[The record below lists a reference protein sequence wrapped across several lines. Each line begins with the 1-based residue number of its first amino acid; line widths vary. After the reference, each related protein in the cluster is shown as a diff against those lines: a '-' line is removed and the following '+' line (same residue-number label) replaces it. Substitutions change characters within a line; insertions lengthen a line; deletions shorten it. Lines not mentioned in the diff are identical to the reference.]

1 MNKKNARLF
10 LITTMLFIM
19 SSVSAF
25 AAETDIATVNAEK
38 FGVLTILPPLVAIVL
53 AFVTKNVI
61 VSLVLGVMSGGFLL
75 NLNGMN
81 VFSALFSSFL
91 DLVDRAIAALADPWN
106 AGIIL
111 QVLAIGGVINLV
123 AKMGGA
129 KAIAEALA
137 KKAKNARSAH
147 LITWASGLLVF
158 FDDYANSLIIGPMM
172 RPVTDKMK
180 ISRERLAFVIELN
193 VHAEFSGRN
202 DLLID
207 GQKFSGNAQYNYKNK
222 VMHHGTLLFSSEI
235 NDLSNALK
243 VKPSK
248 FQGKSVKSVKSRVTN
263 ISSHLDK
270 EMTVLEFKDY
280 LMNFIN
286 KRDENSHFYELNDKD
301 VESINKLVEEKYSTW
316 EWNFGYSPKYSLY
329 NEVKYPGGN
338 LEFSLYVHDGL
349 IKDIKFFGDFFGKE
363 DISFIENKLR
373 NVKHNEYSIKSA
385 LEDVD
390 INNYFLNCNIDI
402 LVSGIMGAK

>member
-1 MNKKNARLF
+1 MLLINNTNTNAYFNLAMEEYFLKNTNEDIFLLWQNENSIIVGKNQNTLSEINYDYVKENNIKVVRRL
-10 LITTMLFIM
+10 
-19 SSVSAF
+19 
-25 AAETDIATVNAEK
+25 
-38 FGVLTILPPLVAIVL
+38 
-53 AFVTKNVI
+53 
-61 VSLVLGVMSGGFLL
+61 SGG
-75 NLNGMN
+75 GA
-81 VFSALFSSFL
+81 VFHDLGNINFTFISCNDNSFSDFKKFTMPI
-91 DLVDRAIAALADPWN
+91 V
-106 AGIIL
+106 
-111 QVLAIGGVINLV
+111 
-123 AKMGGA
+123 
-129 KAIAEALA
+129 EAL
-137 KKAKNARSAH
+137 K
-147 LITWASGLLVF
+147 
-158 FDDYANSLIIGPMM
+158 
-172 RPVTDKMK
+172 
-180 ISRERLAFVIELN
+180 ELN

-270 EMTVLEFKDY
+270 KMTVLEFKDY
-280 LMNFIN
+280 LMDFIN
-286 KRDENSHFYELNDKD
+286 KRDDNSHFYELNDKD
-301 VESINKLVEEKYSTW
+301 IESINKLVEEKYSTW

-329 NEVKYPGGN
+329 NELKYPGGN
-338 LEFSLYVHDGL
+338 VEFSLDVHDGL

>member
-1 MNKKNARLF
+1 MLLINNTNTNAYFNLAMEEYFLKNTNEDIFLLWQNENSIIVGKNQNTLSEINYDYVKENNIKVVRRL
-10 LITTMLFIM
+10 
-19 SSVSAF
+19 
-25 AAETDIATVNAEK
+25 
-38 FGVLTILPPLVAIVL
+38 
-53 AFVTKNVI
+53 
-61 VSLVLGVMSGGFLL
+61 SGG
-75 NLNGMN
+75 GA
-81 VFSALFSSFL
+81 VFHDLGNINFTFISCNDNSFSDFKKFTMPI
-91 DLVDRAIAALADPWN
+91 V
-106 AGIIL
+106 
-111 QVLAIGGVINLV
+111 
-123 AKMGGA
+123 
-129 KAIAEALA
+129 EAL
-137 KKAKNARSAH
+137 K
-147 LITWASGLLVF
+147 
-158 FDDYANSLIIGPMM
+158 
-172 RPVTDKMK
+172 
-180 ISRERLAFVIELN
+180 ELN

-270 EMTVLEFKDY
+270 KMTVLEFKDY
-280 LMNFIN
+280 LMDFIN

-301 VESINKLVEEKYSTW
+301 IESINKLVEEKYSTW
-316 EWNFGYSPKYSLY
+316 EWNFGYSPKYSLN
-329 NEVKYPGGN
+329 NELKYPGGN
-338 LEFSLYVHDGL
+338 VEFSLDVHDGL

>member
-1 MNKKNARLF
+1 MLLINNTNTNAYFNLAMEEYFLKNTNEDIFLLWQNENSIIVGKNQNTLSEINYDYVKENNIKVVRRL
-10 LITTMLFIM
+10 
-19 SSVSAF
+19 
-25 AAETDIATVNAEK
+25 
-38 FGVLTILPPLVAIVL
+38 
-53 AFVTKNVI
+53 
-61 VSLVLGVMSGGFLL
+61 SGG
-75 NLNGMN
+75 GA
-81 VFSALFSSFL
+81 VFHDLGNINFTFISCNDNSFSDFKKFTMPI
-91 DLVDRAIAALADPWN
+91 V
-106 AGIIL
+106 
-111 QVLAIGGVINLV
+111 
-123 AKMGGA
+123 
-129 KAIAEALA
+129 EAL
-137 KKAKNARSAH
+137 K
-147 LITWASGLLVF
+147 
-158 FDDYANSLIIGPMM
+158 
-172 RPVTDKMK
+172 
-180 ISRERLAFVIELN
+180 ELN

-270 EMTVLEFKDY
+270 KMTVLEFKDY
-280 LMNFIN
+280 LMDFIN
-286 KRDENSHFYELNDKD
+286 KRDKNSHFYELNDKD

-316 EWNFGYSPKYSLY
+316 EWNFGYSPKYSLN
-329 NEVKYPGGN
+329 NELKYPGGN
-338 LEFSLYVHDGL
+338 VEFSLDVHDGL

>member
-1 MNKKNARLF
+1 MLLINNTNTNAYFNLAMEEYFLKNTNEDIFLLWQNENSIIVGKNQNTLSEINYDYVKENNIKVVRRL
-10 LITTMLFIM
+10 
-19 SSVSAF
+19 
-25 AAETDIATVNAEK
+25 
-38 FGVLTILPPLVAIVL
+38 
-53 AFVTKNVI
+53 
-61 VSLVLGVMSGGFLL
+61 SGG
-75 NLNGMN
+75 GA
-81 VFSALFSSFL
+81 VFHDLGNINFTFISCNDNSFSDFKKFTMPI
-91 DLVDRAIAALADPWN
+91 V
-106 AGIIL
+106 
-111 QVLAIGGVINLV
+111 
-123 AKMGGA
+123 
-129 KAIAEALA
+129 EAL
-137 KKAKNARSAH
+137 K
-147 LITWASGLLVF
+147 
-158 FDDYANSLIIGPMM
+158 
-172 RPVTDKMK
+172 
-180 ISRERLAFVIELN
+180 ELN

-235 NDLSNALK
+235 NDLSAALK

-248 FQGKSVKSVKSRVTN
+248 FEGKSVKSVKSRVTN

-270 EMTVLEFKDY
+270 KMTVLEFKDY
-280 LMNFIN
+280 LMDFIN
-286 KRDENSHFYELNDKD
+286 KRDKNSHFYELNDKD

-329 NEVKYPGGN
+329 NELKYPGGN
-338 LEFSLYVHDGL
+338 VEFSLDVHDGL

-385 LEDVD
+385 LENVD

>member
-1 MNKKNARLF
+1 MLLINNTNTNAYFNLAMEEYFLKNTNEDIFLLWQNENSIIVGKNQNTLSEINYDYVKENNIKVVRRL
-10 LITTMLFIM
+10 
-19 SSVSAF
+19 
-25 AAETDIATVNAEK
+25 
-38 FGVLTILPPLVAIVL
+38 
-53 AFVTKNVI
+53 
-61 VSLVLGVMSGGFLL
+61 SGG
-75 NLNGMN
+75 GA
-81 VFSALFSSFL
+81 VFHDLGNINFTFISCNDNSFSDFKKFTMPI
-91 DLVDRAIAALADPWN
+91 V
-106 AGIIL
+106 
-111 QVLAIGGVINLV
+111 
-123 AKMGGA
+123 
-129 KAIAEALA
+129 EAL
-137 KKAKNARSAH
+137 K
-147 LITWASGLLVF
+147 
-158 FDDYANSLIIGPMM
+158 
-172 RPVTDKMK
+172 
-180 ISRERLAFVIELN
+180 ELN

-270 EMTVLEFKDY
+270 KMTVLEFKDY
-280 LMNFIN
+280 LMDFIN

-301 VESINKLVEEKYSTW
+301 IESINKLVEEKYSTW
-316 EWNFGYSPKYSLY
+316 EWNFGYSPKYSLN
-329 NEVKYPGGN
+329 NELKYPGGN
-338 LEFSLYVHDGL
+338 VEFSLDVHDGL

-363 DISFIENKLR
+363 DISFIEDKLR

-385 LEDVD
+385 LENVD

-402 LVSGIMGAK
+402 LISGIMGAK

>member
-1 MNKKNARLF
+1 MLLINNTNTNAYFNLAMEEYFLKNTNEDIFLLWQNENSIIVGKNQNTLSEINYDYVKENNIKVVRRL
-10 LITTMLFIM
+10 
-19 SSVSAF
+19 
-25 AAETDIATVNAEK
+25 
-38 FGVLTILPPLVAIVL
+38 
-53 AFVTKNVI
+53 
-61 VSLVLGVMSGGFLL
+61 SGG
-75 NLNGMN
+75 GA
-81 VFSALFSSFL
+81 VFHDLGNINFTFISCNDNSFSDFKKFTMPI
-91 DLVDRAIAALADPWN
+91 V
-106 AGIIL
+106 
-111 QVLAIGGVINLV
+111 
-123 AKMGGA
+123 
-129 KAIAEALA
+129 EAL
-137 KKAKNARSAH
+137 K
-147 LITWASGLLVF
+147 
-158 FDDYANSLIIGPMM
+158 
-172 RPVTDKMK
+172 
-180 ISRERLAFVIELN
+180 ELN

-270 EMTVLEFKDY
+270 KMTVLEFKDY
-280 LMNFIN
+280 LMDFIN

-316 EWNFGYSPKYSLY
+316 EWNFGYSPKYSLN
-329 NEVKYPGGN
+329 NELKYPGGN
-338 LEFSLYVHDGL
+338 VEFSLDVHDGL

>member
-1 MNKKNARLF
+1 MLLINNTNTNAYFNLAMEEYFLKNTNEDIFLLWQNENSIIVGKNQNTLSEINYDYVKENNIKVVRRL
-10 LITTMLFIM
+10 
-19 SSVSAF
+19 
-25 AAETDIATVNAEK
+25 
-38 FGVLTILPPLVAIVL
+38 
-53 AFVTKNVI
+53 
-61 VSLVLGVMSGGFLL
+61 SGG
-75 NLNGMN
+75 GA
-81 VFSALFSSFL
+81 VFHDLGNINFTFISCNDNSFSDFKKFTMPI
-91 DLVDRAIAALADPWN
+91 V
-106 AGIIL
+106 
-111 QVLAIGGVINLV
+111 
-123 AKMGGA
+123 
-129 KAIAEALA
+129 EAL
-137 KKAKNARSAH
+137 K
-147 LITWASGLLVF
+147 
-158 FDDYANSLIIGPMM
+158 
-172 RPVTDKMK
+172 
-180 ISRERLAFVIELN
+180 ELN

-270 EMTVLEFKDY
+270 KMTVLEFKDY
-280 LMNFIN
+280 LMDFIN

-316 EWNFGYSPKYSLY
+316 EWNFGYSTKYSLY

-338 LEFSLYVHDGL
+338 LEFSLDVHDGL

>member
-1 MNKKNARLF
+1 MLLINNTNTNAYFNLAMEEYFLKNTNEDIFLLWQNENSIIVGKNQNTLSEINYDYVKENNIKVVRRL
-10 LITTMLFIM
+10 
-19 SSVSAF
+19 
-25 AAETDIATVNAEK
+25 
-38 FGVLTILPPLVAIVL
+38 
-53 AFVTKNVI
+53 
-61 VSLVLGVMSGGFLL
+61 SGG
-75 NLNGMN
+75 GA
-81 VFSALFSSFL
+81 VFHDLGNINFTFISCNDNSFSDFKKFTMPI
-91 DLVDRAIAALADPWN
+91 V
-106 AGIIL
+106 
-111 QVLAIGGVINLV
+111 
-123 AKMGGA
+123 
-129 KAIAEALA
+129 EAL
-137 KKAKNARSAH
+137 K
-147 LITWASGLLVF
+147 
-158 FDDYANSLIIGPMM
+158 
-172 RPVTDKMK
+172 
-180 ISRERLAFVIELN
+180 ELN

-270 EMTVLEFKDY
+270 KMTVLEFKDY
-280 LMNFIN
+280 LMDFIN

-329 NEVKYPGGN
+329 NELKYPGGN
-338 LEFSLYVHDGL
+338 VEFSLDVHDGL

-385 LEDVD
+385 LEGVD
-390 INNYFLNCNIDI
+390 INNYFLKCNIDI

>member
-1 MNKKNARLF
+1 MLLINNTNTNAYFNLAMEEYFLKNTNEDIFLLWQNENSIIVGKNQNTLSEINYDYVKENNIKVVRRL
-10 LITTMLFIM
+10 
-19 SSVSAF
+19 
-25 AAETDIATVNAEK
+25 
-38 FGVLTILPPLVAIVL
+38 
-53 AFVTKNVI
+53 
-61 VSLVLGVMSGGFLL
+61 SGG
-75 NLNGMN
+75 GA
-81 VFSALFSSFL
+81 VFHDLGNINFTFISCNDNSFSDFKKFTMPI
-91 DLVDRAIAALADPWN
+91 V
-106 AGIIL
+106 
-111 QVLAIGGVINLV
+111 
-123 AKMGGA
+123 
-129 KAIAEALA
+129 EAL
-137 KKAKNARSAH
+137 K
-147 LITWASGLLVF
+147 
-158 FDDYANSLIIGPMM
+158 
-172 RPVTDKMK
+172 
-180 ISRERLAFVIELN
+180 ELN

-270 EMTVLEFKDY
+270 KMTVLEFKDY
-280 LMNFIN
+280 LMDFIN
-286 KRDENSHFYELNDKD
+286 KRDDNSHFYELNDKD
-301 VESINKLVEEKYSTW
+301 IESINKLVEEKYSTW

-338 LEFSLYVHDGL
+338 LEFSLDVHDGL

-402 LVSGIMGAK
+402 LISGIMGAK

>member
-1 MNKKNARLF
+1 MLLINNTNTNAYFNLAMEEYFLKNTNEDIFLLWQNENSIIVGKNQNTLSEINYDYVKENNIKVVRRL
-10 LITTMLFIM
+10 
-19 SSVSAF
+19 
-25 AAETDIATVNAEK
+25 
-38 FGVLTILPPLVAIVL
+38 
-53 AFVTKNVI
+53 
-61 VSLVLGVMSGGFLL
+61 SGG
-75 NLNGMN
+75 GA
-81 VFSALFSSFL
+81 VFHDLGNINFTFISCNDNSFSDFKKFTMPI
-91 DLVDRAIAALADPWN
+91 V
-106 AGIIL
+106 
-111 QVLAIGGVINLV
+111 
-123 AKMGGA
+123 
-129 KAIAEALA
+129 EAL
-137 KKAKNARSAH
+137 K
-147 LITWASGLLVF
+147 
-158 FDDYANSLIIGPMM
+158 
-172 RPVTDKMK
+172 
-180 ISRERLAFVIELN
+180 ELN

-235 NDLSNALK
+235 NNLSNALK

-270 EMTVLEFKDY
+270 KMTVLEFKDY
-280 LMNFIN
+280 LMDFIN

-338 LEFSLYVHDGL
+338 LEFSLDVHDGL

>member
-1 MNKKNARLF
+1 MLLINNTNTNAYFNLAMEEYFLKNTNEDIFLLWQNENSIIVGKNQNTLSEINYDYVKENNIKVVRRL
-10 LITTMLFIM
+10 
-19 SSVSAF
+19 
-25 AAETDIATVNAEK
+25 
-38 FGVLTILPPLVAIVL
+38 
-53 AFVTKNVI
+53 
-61 VSLVLGVMSGGFLL
+61 SGG
-75 NLNGMN
+75 GA
-81 VFSALFSSFL
+81 VFHDLGNINFTFISCNDNSFSDFKKFTMPI
-91 DLVDRAIAALADPWN
+91 V
-106 AGIIL
+106 
-111 QVLAIGGVINLV
+111 
-123 AKMGGA
+123 
-129 KAIAEALA
+129 EAL
-137 KKAKNARSAH
+137 K
-147 LITWASGLLVF
+147 
-158 FDDYANSLIIGPMM
+158 
-172 RPVTDKMK
+172 
-180 ISRERLAFVIELN
+180 ELN

-235 NDLSNALK
+235 NNLSNALK

-270 EMTVLEFKDY
+270 KMTVLEFKDY
-280 LMNFIN
+280 LMDFIN

-316 EWNFGYSPKYSLY
+316 EWNFGYSPKYSLN
-329 NEVKYPGGN
+329 NELKYPGGN
-338 LEFSLYVHDGL
+338 VEFSLDVHDGL

>member
-1 MNKKNARLF
+1 MLLINNTNTNAYFNLAMEEYFLKNTNEDIFLLWQNENSIIVGKNQNTLSEINYDYVKENNIKVVRRL
-10 LITTMLFIM
+10 
-19 SSVSAF
+19 
-25 AAETDIATVNAEK
+25 
-38 FGVLTILPPLVAIVL
+38 
-53 AFVTKNVI
+53 
-61 VSLVLGVMSGGFLL
+61 SGG
-75 NLNGMN
+75 GA
-81 VFSALFSSFL
+81 VFHDLGNINFTFISCNDNSFSDFKKFTMPI
-91 DLVDRAIAALADPWN
+91 V
-106 AGIIL
+106 
-111 QVLAIGGVINLV
+111 
-123 AKMGGA
+123 
-129 KAIAEALA
+129 EAL
-137 KKAKNARSAH
+137 K
-147 LITWASGLLVF
+147 
-158 FDDYANSLIIGPMM
+158 
-172 RPVTDKMK
+172 
-180 ISRERLAFVIELN
+180 ELN

-263 ISSHLDK
+263 ISSHLDQK
-270 EMTVLEFKDY
+270 MTVLEFKDY
-280 LMNFIN
+280 LMDFIN
-286 KRDENSHFYELNDKD
+286 KRDKNSHFYELNDKD

-338 LEFSLYVHDGL
+338 LEFSLDVHDGL

>member
-1 MNKKNARLF
+1 MLLINNTNTNAYFNLAMEEYFLKNTNEDIFLLWQNENSIIVGKNQNTLSEINYDYVKENNIKVVRRL
-10 LITTMLFIM
+10 
-19 SSVSAF
+19 
-25 AAETDIATVNAEK
+25 
-38 FGVLTILPPLVAIVL
+38 
-53 AFVTKNVI
+53 
-61 VSLVLGVMSGGFLL
+61 SGG
-75 NLNGMN
+75 GA
-81 VFSALFSSFL
+81 VFHDLGNINFTFISCNDNSFSDFKKFTMPI
-91 DLVDRAIAALADPWN
+91 V
-106 AGIIL
+106 
-111 QVLAIGGVINLV
+111 
-123 AKMGGA
+123 
-129 KAIAEALA
+129 EAL
-137 KKAKNARSAH
+137 K
-147 LITWASGLLVF
+147 
-158 FDDYANSLIIGPMM
+158 
-172 RPVTDKMK
+172 
-180 ISRERLAFVIELN
+180 ELN

-270 EMTVLEFKDY
+270 KMTVLEFKDY
-280 LMNFIN
+280 LMDFIN
-286 KRDENSHFYELNDKD
+286 KRDDNGHFYELNDKD

-338 LEFSLYVHDGL
+338 LEFSLDVHDGL

>member
-1 MNKKNARLF
+1 MLLINNTNTNAYFNLAMEEYFLKNTNEDIFLLWQNENSIIVGKNQNTLSEINYDYVKENNIKVVRRL
-10 LITTMLFIM
+10 
-19 SSVSAF
+19 
-25 AAETDIATVNAEK
+25 
-38 FGVLTILPPLVAIVL
+38 
-53 AFVTKNVI
+53 
-61 VSLVLGVMSGGFLL
+61 SGG
-75 NLNGMN
+75 GA
-81 VFSALFSSFL
+81 VFHDLGNINFTFISCNDNSFSDFKKFTMPI
-91 DLVDRAIAALADPWN
+91 V
-106 AGIIL
+106 
-111 QVLAIGGVINLV
+111 
-123 AKMGGA
+123 
-129 KAIAEALA
+129 EAL
-137 KKAKNARSAH
+137 K
-147 LITWASGLLVF
+147 
-158 FDDYANSLIIGPMM
+158 
-172 RPVTDKMK
+172 
-180 ISRERLAFVIELN
+180 ELN

-270 EMTVLEFKDY
+270 KMTVLEFKDY
-280 LMNFIN
+280 LMDFIN
-286 KRDENSHFYELNDKD
+286 KRDKNSHFYELNDKD

-329 NEVKYPGGN
+329 NELKYPGGN
-338 LEFSLYVHDGL
+338 VEFSLDVHDGL

-363 DISFIENKLR
+363 DISFIEDKLR